1 MVVFKRRLWAANIAC
16 IVHRPFKEAI
26 SEGELKGLL
35 ANEINKSNQ
44 EGLSWRNL
52 DKIRPTN
59 AYFWRW
65 LWIAAEVVWWL
76 SCSTRLHKQ
85 EGQLECPW
93 RQQVESRT
101 ASRKPSQSMVSNR
114 EPRLSHDTWGNSL
127 HSVLYLSNS
136 CVHSFKYICLLSFYG
151 RCGLQKCV
159 TWCLQSSG
167 RDRYAHKW
175 CQLRAIVLFS
185 FFPPFGFL
193 AGKLKY

>member
-16 IVHRPFKEAI
+16 IVHRPFKE
-26 SEGELKGLL
+26 ELKGLL
-35 ANEINKSNQ
+35 ANEINQ

-76 SCSTRLHKQ
+76 SCSTRLHKQEGQQ

-136 CVHSFKYICLLSFYG
+136 CVHSFKYICLLRLWHGVYNPVG
-151 RCGLQKCV
+151 EIDMHTNDVNLEP
-159 TWCLQSSG
+159 
-167 RDRYAHKW
+167 
-175 CQLRAIVLFS
+175 LFS
-185 FFPPFGFL
+185 FLFSLPSAFSLENWNISSIG
-193 AGKLKY
+193 